1 MLQHVLYIQTK
12 KVEALHFYTVT
23 GEPVGSSNCL
33 KPSHPFT
40 EMDPSW
46 ELMSLLEELNGYAIE
61 IPGVDESDLF
71 HQAELCVPFP
81 DHLSGSLPAIC
92 LTPTA
97 QPQAVACRAAGQSRR
112 DREMKDIEAPDASSE
127 HSSVPPPATRATEVK
142 MKSNKNV
149 RSAKILGNEK
159 RPRGDSK
166 KAEKPK
172 EVVLVRARRGQATD
186 SHSLAER
193 VRRKRINDRM
203 RCLQGLVPCCHK
215 FLSMK
220 LSAASSFYGCCFDME
235 TIAAPQVMYACTE
248 AVKFARTVLMSA
260 FGSHNA
266 SYDKEC

>member
-97 QPQAVACRAAGQSRR
+97 QPQAVACRAAGQSRG

-142 MKSNKNV
+142 MKSNNNV
-149 RSAKILGNEK
+149 RSAKISGNEK

-193 VRRKRINDRM
+193 
-203 RCLQGLVPCCHK
+203 

>member
-1 MLQHVLYIQTK
+1 
-12 KVEALHFYTVT
+12 
-23 GEPVGSSNCL
+23 
-33 KPSHPFT
+33 
-40 EMDPSW
+40 MDPSW

-97 QPQAVACRAAGQSRR
+97 QPQAVACRAAGQSRG

-142 MKSNKNV
+142 MKSNKN
-149 RSAKILGNEK
+149 ILGNEK

-215 FLSMK
+215 AMGMARSLDEIINYVQSLQNQVEFLSMK